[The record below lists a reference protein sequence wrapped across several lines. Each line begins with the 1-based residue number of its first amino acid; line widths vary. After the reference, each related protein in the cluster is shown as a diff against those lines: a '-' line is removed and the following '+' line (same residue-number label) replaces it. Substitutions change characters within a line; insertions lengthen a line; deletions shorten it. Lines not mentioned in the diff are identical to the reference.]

1 MKPKPRKPK
10 PRTFYE
16 QAPRGGRGA
25 ATWRAWQLSALTLS
39 ALALGGSWTLSHAA
53 LSAARP
59 PPVAVPGQP
68 PSFTVLLAG
77 RDIAY
82 CYYRTP
88 CRDQNTRTGLWQ
100 PPNTDTIML
109 LKVNGTRVNAL
120 SIPRDT
126 NVGPFR
132 PGAGIAVQ
140 KVNSQYFRAGPQA
153 LASAVEQI
161 TGERVDYYAVVNTSF
176 VAAVVNALGGLDVTV
191 PDIPA
196 YGDPSKRGIYF
207 DDNAADLHVHLTP
220 GRHHLSGPASV
231 AYLRMRKGFGDDYG
245 RMDHQKAAVAQLVD
259 KLKTPSG
266 LAGALPTIFRGL
278 SGSVESNLDPALLE
292 QMLPY
297 LNGYQLNFATLPTS
311 EVRGT
316 TNLAV
321 DRAELARVWGAGAQV
336 PTQRAM
342 TARIFDASGA
352 NLGGKVAWALGQRG
366 VRVAGVEAEP
376 PSGERSQVFTLDQ
389 VAGASAVARWLSLP
403 SLQGLRFP
411 VPSGEVG
418 VYLGADAAKR
428 YAELARL
435 NVGASQSGTTE
446 NP

>member
-1 MKPKPRKPK
+1 M
-10 PRTFYE
+10 
-16 QAPRGGRGA
+16 
-25 ATWRAWQLSALTLS
+25 WRAWQLSALTLS
-39 ALALGGSWTLSHAA
+39 ALALGGYWA
-53 LSAARP
+53 LTHTAGAARRAL
-59 PPVAVPGQP
+59 AVTPAGQP
-68 PSFTVLLAG
+68 PSFTLLLAG

-109 LKVNGTRVNAL
+109 VKVNGTRVSAL

-132 PGAGIAVQ
+132 PGESVAAQ

-161 TGERVDYYAVVNTSF
+161 TGERVDSYAVVSTSF

-196 YGDPSKRGIYF
+196 YGAPGKRGIYF

-220 GRHHLSGPASV
+220 GRHHLDGKDAV

-259 KLKTPSG
+259 KLRTPAG
-266 LAGALPTIFRGL
+266 LAGALPTLLRGL
-278 SGSVESNLDPALLE
+278 TGSVESNLDPALVQ

-297 LNGYQLNFATLPTS
+297 LGGYQLSFATLPTT
-311 EVRGT
+311 EIRGT

-321 DRAELARVWGAGAQV
+321 DRAELARVWGEGVQASVQN
-336 PTQRAM
+336 
-342 TARIFDASGA
+342 TAASVHILDASGA
-352 NLGGKVAWALGQRG
+352 GLGRKVAWALERRG
-366 VRVAGVEAEP
+366 VRVAGVDTER
-376 PSGERSQVFTLDQ
+376 PSAERSQVFTLDQ
-389 VAGASAVARWLSLP
+389 VAPASAVARLLNLP
-403 SLQGLRFP
+403 RLQGLRFP
-411 VPSGEVG
+411 VAAGEVG
-418 VYLGADAAKR
+418 VYLGADAATR

-435 NVGASQSGTTE
+435 NVGTTIQTGKTE
-446 NP
+446 N